1 LGIRFGQGGL
11 GFKEVWCSVAYMIT
25 LRYQFTRELVLRG
38 MAPKTQEAYI
48 RVIYGLAK
56 HYHQPPDQL
65 GEEQLKEYLYYLAQ
79 ERELS
84 ASSLNVAVSG
94 MRAFYDWVL
103 HRDCAELWRAMP
115 RVRKSVRRPQVW
127 DVSEVEK
134 LITVGCRHPK
144 HRVFLMTIYGAGL
157 RLGEACRLE
166 PRHIDSARMQIRVEQ
181 GKGRKDR
188 YTLLSSRLL
197 EELRA
202 YWRLCRPGRWLFPA
216 SRDAS
221 QPMDENMGQKIY
233 YAAVKRAG
241 LPNKGGI
248 HCLRHSFATHLL
260 ESGVEITI
268 VQRLLG
274 HNALCV
280 TANYLHVRRERL
292 AQIQSPLQLLDLDGV
307 KKAVQS

>member
-1 LGIRFGQGGL
+1 MSPRTVDAYV
-11 GFKEVWCSVAYMIT
+11 KAVAG
-25 LRYQFTRELVLRG
+25 V
-38 MAPKTQEAYI
+38 AN
-48 RVIYGLAK
+48 
-56 HYHQPPDQL
+56 HYHQPPDRL
-65 GEEQLKEYLYYLAQ
+65 SDEQLKDYLLYLAQ
-79 ERELS
+79 ERKL
-84 ASSLNVAVSG
+84 APGSLNVAVSG

-103 HRDCAELWRAMP
+103 QRPECGLWRALP
-115 RVRKSVRRPQVW
+115 HPRKSVRRPQVF
-127 DVSEVEK
+127 DVTEVER
-134 LITVGCRHPK
+134 LLTVGCVHPK
-144 HRVFLMTIYGAGL
+144 HRAFLMTVYGAGL

-188 YTLLSSRLL
+188 YTLLSPRLL

-202 YWRLCRPGRWLFPA
+202 YWRLFQPAKWLFPA
-216 SRDAS
+216 SRDPS
-221 QPMDENMGQKIY
+221 QPMDGNMGQKIY
-233 YAAVKRAG
+233 YGAVARAG

-274 HNALCV
+274 HNSLSV

-292 AQIQSPLQLLDLDGV
+292 AQVQSPLQLLDLDRARQ
-307 KKAVQS
+307 AVPS

>member
-1 LGIRFGQGGL
+1 MSPRTVDAYV
-11 GFKEVWCSVAYMIT
+11 KAVAA
-25 LRYQFTRELVLRG
+25 V
-38 MAPKTQEAYI
+38 AN
-48 RVIYGLAK
+48 

-65 GEEQLKEYLYYLAQ
+65 SQEQLKDYLFYLAA
-79 ERELS
+79 ERKL
-84 ASSLNVAVSG
+84 APGSLNVVVSG

-103 HRDCAELWRAMP
+103 HRPECDLWRALP
-115 RVRKSVRRPQVW
+115 HSRKAVRRPQVM
-127 DVSEVEK
+127 DVSEVER
-134 LITVGCRHPK
+134 LLMVGCRHPK
-144 HRVFLMTIYGAGL
+144 HRAFLMTVYGAGL

-188 YTLLSSRLL
+188 YTLLSPRLL

-202 YWRLCRPGRWLFPA
+202 YWRMFQPGRWLFPA
-216 SRDAS
+216 SRDPS

-233 YAAVKRAG
+233 YGAVARAG
-241 LPNKGGI
+241 LPDKGGI

-274 HNALCV
+274 HNALST

-292 AQIQSPLQLLDLDGV
+292 AQVQSPLQLLDLDRA
-307 KKAVQS
+307 KQAAQS